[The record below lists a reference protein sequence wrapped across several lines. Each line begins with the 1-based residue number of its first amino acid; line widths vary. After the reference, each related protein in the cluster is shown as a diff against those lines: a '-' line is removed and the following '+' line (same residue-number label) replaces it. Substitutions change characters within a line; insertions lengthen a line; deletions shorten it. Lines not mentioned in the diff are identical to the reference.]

1 LKIRNLLCLA
11 LLCMIVVGCAEIEVP
26 QMENLLKD
34 PLGEGSL
41 KRGMTKSEVITIYR
55 DPDMKR
61 TVVSNDWSETREEWF
76 YKANYS
82 VLPVGA
88 GYLTEDLYLY
98 FDDVNLTN
106 ISRTPL
112 GKSVTVKKD
121 TPSAYV
127 K

>member
-1 LKIRNLLCLA
+1 LKIRHLLCLA
-11 LLCMIVVGCAEIEVP
+11 LLCLIAAGCAEIEVP
-26 QMENLLKD
+26 QMENILKD

-41 KRGMTKSEVITIYR
+41 KRGMTKSEVTTVYR

-61 TVVSNDWSETREEWF
+61 TVVSSEWAEPREEWF

-88 GYLTEDLYLY
+88 GYLSEDLYLY
-98 FDDVNLTN
+98 FDDENLTN

-112 GKSVTVKKD
+112 GRSEEVEKN
-121 TPSAYV
+121 AE
-127 K
+127 